1 MNKTLS
7 IHPTPYPSPSRGG
20 EYEGGKT
27 PLLSRGGARGGVIK
41 LFYLLLPLLFIGC
54 VDEEQHPNTPQGN
67 FEALWQIIDEHYCFF
82 DYKDI
87 DWNAIHNIYKVRAGE
102 NISREQLFEVLTDML
117 SQLRDGHVNLYTA
130 FDNGRYWSWHED
142 YPANFSDTLQR
153 RYLGTDYRIAGS
165 LRYKILDD
173 NIGYVY
179 YGSFASAIGE
189 SNLDEV
195 IQHLMFCQGMILDIR
210 GNGGGNLTNAE
221 KLAAR
226 FCNEKTLVGY
236 MQHKTGKGHNDFSA
250 EEPQYI
256 EPSSN
261 LRWQKPVILLTNRE
275 VFSAANEFT
284 KYMKCFPQV
293 TVVGDQ
299 TGGGSGMPF
308 TATLPNGWTV
318 RFSACPSYD
327 RNHAQTE
334 FGIAPDY
341 NVALTT
347 TDFLRGRDTII
358 EYARELLKPRLLGG
372 GARGGGDKQ

>member
-1 MNKTLS
+1 M
-7 IHPTPYPSPSRGG
+7 
-20 EYEGGKT
+20 
-27 PLLSRGGARGGVIK
+27 IK
-41 LFYLLLPLLFIGC
+41 LFFLFLTLLSPTSCI
-54 VDEEQHPNTPQGN
+54 DEQEHSDTPQGN

-82 DYKDI
+82 DYKQINWNDI
-87 DWNAIHNIYKVRAGE
+87 YNIYKVRANN
-102 NISREQLFEVLTDML
+102 NINDEQLFEVLTDML
-117 SQLRDGHVNLYTA
+117 SELRDGHVNLYTA
-130 FDNGRYWSWHED
+130 FDNGRYWRWFED
-142 YPANFSDTLQR
+142 YPTNFSDTLQR
-153 RYLGTDYRIAGS
+153 RYLGTDYRIAGG
-165 LRYKILDD
+165 LRYRILDD

-179 YGSFASAIGE
+179 YPSFTSPIGE

-210 GNGGGNLTNAE
+210 GNGGGTLTYAE

-261 LRWQKPVILLTNRE
+261 LRWQKPVVLLTNRG

-284 KYMKCFPQV
+284 KYMMCFPQV

-299 TGGGSGMPF
+299 TGGGSGLPF

-327 RNHAQTE
+327 RNHLQTE
-334 FGIAPDY
+334 FGLQPDHQ
-341 NVALTT
+341 VSLTME
-347 TDFLRGRDTII
+347 DFLRGRDTII
-358 EYARELLKPRLLGG
+358 EYARELITTPLLLGGAPPTSTPLLLGG
-372 GARGGGDKQ
+372 GARGGGEKQ

>member
-1 MNKTLS
+1 M
-7 IHPTPYPSPSRGG
+7 RR
-20 EYEGGKT
+20 
-27 PLLSRGGARGGVIK
+27 LL
-41 LFYLLLPLLFIGC
+41 YLLCLLPFFAAC
-54 VDEEQHPNTPQGN
+54 VDEEQFDNSPQGN
-67 FEALWQIIDEHYCFF
+67 FEALWKVIDEHYCFF

-87 DWNAIHNIYKVRAGE
+87 DWNEIYKIYKVRAKGDL
-102 NISREQLFEVLTDML
+102 NNEQLFEVLTDML
-117 SQLRDGHVNLYTA
+117 SNLRDGHVNLYTS
-130 FDNGRYWSWHED
+130 FDNGRYWRWYED

-153 RYLGTDYRIAGS
+153 RYLGTDYRIAGG

-173 NIGYVY
+173 NVGYVY
-179 YGSFASAIGE
+179 CGSFSTSVGE

-195 IQHLMFCQGMILDIR
+195 IEHMMLCQGMILDIR
-210 GNGGGNLTNAE
+210 NNGGGNLTYAE

-236 MQHKTGKGHNDFSA
+236 MQHKTGKGHNDFSS
-250 EEPQYI
+250 EEPQYL

-261 LRWQKPVILLTNRE
+261 MRWHKPVVLLTNRG

-284 KYMKCFPQV
+284 KYMKCLPQV
-293 TVVGDQ
+293 TTVGDQ

-327 RNHAQTE
+327 RNHNQTE

-341 NVALTT
+341 QVTLTA

-358 EYARELLKPRLLGG
+358 EFARDFLR
-372 GARGGGDKQ
+372 